1 MQLVLTGDARDR
13 LTIVLPEELEP
24 NESSMRDAVL
34 AGQPDLEFLVT
45 GGYVDLEFSYTFG
58 SESPNSRKLQR
69 VIDQRGSYAS

>member
-1 MQLVLTGDARDR
+1 M
-13 LTIVLPEELEP
+13 LPEELEP
-24 NESSMRDAVL
+24 NEPSMRDAVL

-69 VIDQRGSYAS
+69 VIDHKGSYAS